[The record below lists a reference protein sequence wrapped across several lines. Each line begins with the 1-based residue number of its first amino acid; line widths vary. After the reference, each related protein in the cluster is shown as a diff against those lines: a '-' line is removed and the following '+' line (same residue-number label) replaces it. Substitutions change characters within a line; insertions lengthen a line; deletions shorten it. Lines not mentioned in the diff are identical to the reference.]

1 MQLLGTLMPKYHTTP
16 FKSVN
21 RFMLP
26 NAEACKAFWEEAD
39 IFSLAN

>member
-1 MQLLGTLMPKYHTTP
+1 MQLLGTPMPKYHITP

-26 NAEACKAFWEEAD
+26 NAEACRAFWEEAD